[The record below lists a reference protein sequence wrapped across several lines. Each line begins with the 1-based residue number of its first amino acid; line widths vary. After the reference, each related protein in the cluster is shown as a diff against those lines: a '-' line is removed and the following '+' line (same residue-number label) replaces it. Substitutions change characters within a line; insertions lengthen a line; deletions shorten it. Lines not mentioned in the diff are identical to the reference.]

1 LPACSVVRGVAV
13 VRWRGRKQ
21 IVSASLLKA
30 EEAAIK

>member
-1 LPACSVVRGVAV
+1 MSACSVVGGVAV
-13 VRWRGRKQ
+13 VRWRRRKQ